1 MMLRSLLSLNFNT
14 SHVTVY
20 HPARSDLV
28 HIRIIS
34 IHLMLLFIRNRSW
47 WIDWRCNFNTS
58 HVTVYLELVYVA
70 ITVIFISIH
79 LMLLFIVT
87 CTESA
92 HIMSV
97 FQYIS
102 CYCLSRAVY
111 FDIVFYFL
119 FQYISCYCLSHFFW
133 RCDKQFRYFNTSHVT
148 VYHQVACSSRLQ

>member
-1 MMLRSLLSLNFNT
+1 MLLFILFVMRPSSPSMNFNT

-20 HPARSDLV
+20 HPARSNLV

-148 VYHQVACSSRLQ
+148 VYLTS